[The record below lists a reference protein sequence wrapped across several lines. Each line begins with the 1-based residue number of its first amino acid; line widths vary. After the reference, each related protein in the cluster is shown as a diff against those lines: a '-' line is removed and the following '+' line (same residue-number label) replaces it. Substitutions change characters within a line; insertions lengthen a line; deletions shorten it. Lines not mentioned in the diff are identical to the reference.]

1 MKAHNEENTQRIN
14 ELFHGAKGI
23 DEKKTERKSLRLTP
37 EQEPRQSHKA
47 GEVQVLTRPSAVE
60 EAEYL
65 VKRIEPMI
73 LHIQQGKETGYT
85 PQGLAILDAVIKRI
99 EELKNSV
106 EVDMR
111 EVIDLGNA
119 GLRTAELTASAALNK
134 KLPEIFRELGIEWEK
149 VKAEQAS
156 RERRLLAASLQ
167 GHQRTESTAK
177 QDTESVTKSKKK
189 NRKKR
194 KPKKT
199 TGTTATTTAV
209 GAPANEAERGRALSL
224 ASDSTIVGGVHD
236 RPLAPVSPQ
245 SSNDP
250 APITGHAEPTLQ
262 SIIDDY
268 YRKKKRGWD
277 HRKMLAFELLNL
289 PCPHTSG
296 VLRLILKIIISTTL
310 IADLASTGYS
320 EHPASC
326 LHPVL

>member
-1 MKAHNEENTQRIN
+1 M
-14 ELFHGAKGI
+14 
-23 DEKKTERKSLRLTP
+23 
-37 EQEPRQSHKA
+37 
-47 GEVQVLTRPSAVE
+47 
-60 EAEYL
+60 
-65 VKRIEPMI
+65 
-73 LHIQQGKETGYT
+73 
-85 PQGLAILDAVIKRI
+85 
-99 EELKNSV
+99 
-106 EVDMR
+106 
-111 EVIDLGNA
+111 
-119 GLRTAELTASAALNK
+119 
-134 KLPEIFRELGIEWEK
+134 
-149 VKAEQAS
+149 
-156 RERRLLAASLQ
+156 AASLQ

-177 QDTESVTKSKKK
+177 QDTKSVTKSKKK

-277 HRKMLAFELLNL
+277 HRKMLAFEQ
-289 PCPHTSG
+289 PRIPRKREPKPEAKTFPDPWSAF
-296 VLRLILKIIISTTL
+296 TL
-310 IADLASTGYS
+310 FS
-320 EHPASC
+320 EHDRGQ
-326 LHPVL
+326 